1 VAEEARVLE
10 EELRLVEVNIKN
22 TMDVVKTQRATLES
36 LKKDEDV
43 GQGKL
48 QKEAKSMERLLGKR
62 TLQLQRIEECTRNIR
77 ELGSLPQE
85 AFNTYAGWSDTKL
98 MKRLEDTNR
107 KLKKYGHVNKKA
119 VEQFTG
125 FVAQRTD
132 LLKRQKE
139 VDEGRKSIED
149 LIAHLDTKKDMGIS
163 RTFKSIALNFTE
175 VFAKLV
181 DGGKGKLTIQT
192 RRTEEQEEKLES
204 SQDSASES
212 SSPAP
217 SHRKR
222 KLAEVAP
229 EDAAPVSSYSGVGIR
244 VSFTGSDEFQSMEQL
259 SGGQQSIVA
268 LSLIFAIQKC
278 DPSPFYLFDEI
289 DSNLDTVHREKV
301 ASMILKE
308 CKTTQFITTTFRP
321 EMLRRADR
329 LYGVVFANRAS
340 KISEISR
347 EEAQQL
353 VVMDDAQLNAQ
364 QQQRAERQTQPDSA
378 NSESSTHQHK
388 RRRTTQQQGTSA

>member
-1 VAEEARVLE
+1 
-10 EELRLVEVNIKN
+10 
-22 TMDVVKTQRATLES
+22 
-36 LKKDEDV
+36 
-43 GQGKL
+43 
-48 QKEAKSMERLLGKR
+48 
-62 TLQLQRIEECTRNIR
+62 
-77 ELGSLPQE
+77 
-85 AFNTYAGWSDTKL
+85 
-98 MKRLEDTNR
+98 
-107 KLKKYGHVNKKA
+107 
-119 VEQFTG
+119 
-125 FVAQRTD
+125 
-132 LLKRQKE
+132 
-139 VDEGRKSIED
+139 
-149 LIAHLDTKKDMGIS
+149 
-163 RTFKSIALNFTE
+163 
-175 VFAKLV
+175 
-181 DGGKGKLTIQT
+181 
-192 RRTEEQEEKLES
+192 
-204 SQDSASES
+204 
-212 SSPAP
+212 
-217 SHRKR
+217 
-222 KLAEVAP
+222 
-229 EDAAPVSSYSGVGIR
+229 VSSYSGVGIR